1 MDSIKEININD
12 IINELSEERELLP
25 IEFSDTMLSEEA
37 NISFDYIESELNSL
51 YNKIRLLEQLHNY
64 TELYVKQQI
73 EQKESQFKEYL
84 KTIEDVSDLYQ
95 DTNSISYLV
104 QFLASKD
111 TIRDRD
117 GSIIKQMDIINSS
130 LEVPGN
136 ILAKASLNNIIHS
149 SDINCYNNNYS
160 NLLKEK
166 SGASLYFSDNP
177 IIGGILENI
186 QITISNPQNFNYIN
200 IAPINATINNP
211 KTIYEST
218 ENNVDLS
225 HSYISPTLMNGLNF
239 SLNCIDYN
247 IGKKVDTINNPNTSI
262 PIEERI
268 NISGNTN
275 KIKEVKNNEILKENN
290 IKGLI
295 YE

>member
-25 IEFSDTMLSEEA
+25 IEFSDTMSSEET
-37 NISFDYIESELNSL
+37 NVSFDYIESELNSL

-73 EQKESQFKEYL
+73 EQKENQFKEYL

-95 DTNSISYLV
+95 DTNSVSYLV

-117 GSIIKQMDIINSS
+117 GSIIKQMNIVNSS
-130 LEVPGN
+130 LEVSGN

-149 SDINCYNNNYS
+149 SDINCYNNNYN

-166 SGASLYFSDNP
+166 SGTSLYFSDNP

-200 IAPINATINNP
+200 IVPINATINNP

-218 ENNVDLS
+218 ENNIDLS

-239 SLNCIDYN
+239 SLNCTDYN
-247 IGKKVDTINNPNTSI
+247 IGKKVDTINSPNTSI
-262 PIEERI
+262 PTEERT